1 MIRLVINGKKI
12 YANQLYKAAKYLNL
26 SISRIKKY
34 QDIIRAI
41 KLRIHEATLKNIRL
55 FFNSLGIKGTSRMT
69 KTKLIELI
77 GKSTDDYLNKS
88 VKTIVK
94 FESEDD
100 KAKKEVNTLLRN
112 HRVVK
117 SNMGIINQN
126 EFIKMDLIKFINYIN
141 LADDG
146 DIYSTSLLGRLYYFN
161 VNFIY
166 FLSYAYENILKCNSF
181 EEGGGTVKIYYCSK
195 YLTDKLN
202 PLSAADIG
210 YGHTDPLN
218 LQDVVTENIDYSLY
232 LPISSPTIV
241 LGFKILLPL
250 KKNKNGVNKNINV
263 ADRYRLLAYSPSVD
277 RKYHELTCASTS
289 TNKLCIYETFLDV
302 IGERPL
308 IYRHN
313 KNDIEDLK
321 IRLKNEGQ
329 DIEHNAKRG
338 YLFKSLE
345 LLTKKYDNDVIVKF
359 YESKEEENDILV
371 SKGEINETFDK
382 TLFIGKKAF
391 LYHKNLHV
399 APFMYGKT
407 ECEKKSIG
415 MQKVMKNY
423 VMRPI
428 YTKAEQVKNTRVSCY
443 GYDSETFLDVDKNCV
458 VYNICIYGKRYD
470 GVIIAKSF
478 YGLDCLNV
486 FIDFIDSL
494 CDKDAYTK
502 KSRPKE
508 ATEQIY
514 IYGFNNAK
522 FDNLLIYDLL
532 YKKNPSTYYN
542 FAQSAIKV
550 IEYYNIKIN
559 DMSLFYSCGSLR
571 DTCEAFGLEKEKG
584 VFPYKFV
591 NNDNL
596 DYIGEVPG
604 EEYWNIK
611 KEFNKDTNKVD
622 EINDYDI
629 YIKKFGKSF
638 NMKEYTEKYC
648 LLDCELTYLLGE
660 IHLTMCKGKIGGR
673 TYNLTKCNTAAKL
686 SVSMFQQVFLK
697 DNLYQ
702 SPPKIIKKERK
713 GYKGG
718 RTEVFKSK
726 FMTND
731 QCERLYYFDINSS
744 YPSSMVELMP
754 FKYLS
759 SMLWNKKVTK
769 DNIDFITPYNLY
781 KTTYKYV
788 GNDPHYIPNLL
799 LRCSKTKEV
808 ISVKNDNK
816 GSWHWGSELI
826 EAVKNGNELLIT
838 KEERYEGKAIF
849 KEFVDYFYAARLE
862 AKNNKNAA
870 LVIFFKLL
878 LNSLYGKFGQKP
890 FDETKLCMSNNE
902 VFETLSKD
910 NGLLVDFETVKDFIM
925 IKYSKKDAENHSIGN
940 LCRFSSYIAALSRC
954 KLSVFMRDVG
964 HENVYYCDTDSVFT
978 SKKPSDNL
986 VDPQILGKWKEETE
1000 TPIIKACFIAP
1011 KTYTYKC
1018 EDGEQSN
1025 KAKGLKG
1032 ANIHPDEYYD
1042 LVDGKIDKI
1051 KQEMTMF
1058 FRGYENVKV
1067 EDKQIRT
1074 MKLVNNKRI
1083 WGDNTSSPFDN
1094 IDDWVK
1100 NKDMLRLKDNEI
1112 KKLEKRAAKLAEK
1125 K

>member
-12 YANQLYKAAKYLNL
+12 YANQLYKSAKYLNL

-34 QDIIRAI
+34 QDIIRVI

-55 FFNSLGIKGTSRMT
+55 FFNSLGIKGTSRMS
-69 KTKLIELI
+69 KTKLIEII
-77 GKSTDDYLNKS
+77 GKSIDEYLNKGI
-88 VKTIVK
+88 KAIVK
-94 FESEDD
+94 YESEDD
-100 KAKKEVNTLLRN
+100 KAKKEVNTLLRM

-117 SNMGIINQN
+117 SDMGIIRQN
-126 EFIKMDLIKFINYIN
+126 EFVNMDLINFDNYMIIIE
-141 LADDG
+141 DD
-146 DIYSTSLLGRLYYFN
+146 DIYGSSLLGRLFYFN

-166 FLSYAYENILKCNSF
+166 FLSYAYDNILKCNSF
-181 EEGGGTVKIYYCSK
+181 EEGGGVVQIYYCSK
-195 YLTDKLN
+195 YLIDKQN
-202 PLSAADIG
+202 PFIGADIG

-218 LQDVVTENIDYSLY
+218 LQDVVNEIIDYHLY
-232 LPISSPTIV
+232 LPNSSPTIV

-250 KKNKNGVNKNINV
+250 KKNKNGINKTINV
-263 ADRYRLLAYSPSVD
+263 VDRYRLLAYSPSVD

-289 TNKLCIYETFLDV
+289 TNKLCIYESFLDI
-302 IGERPL
+302 IGERAL

-321 IRLKNEGQ
+321 IKLKNEGE
-329 DIEHNAKRG
+329 DIEQNTKQG

-359 YESKEEENDILV
+359 YESEAGDSDILV
-371 SKGEINETFDK
+371 SRGQIIDEFDK
-382 TLFIGKKAF
+382 TSYVGKKAF

-407 ECEKKSIG
+407 ECEKKLTG
-415 MQKVMKNY
+415 MEKTNKNY

-443 GYDSETFLDVDKNCV
+443 GYDGETFLDVNKNCV
-458 VYNICIYGKRYD
+458 VYNICLYGKRYD

-478 YGLDCLNV
+478 YGVDCLNDFV
-486 FIDFIDSL
+486 EFIDSL

-508 ATEQIY
+508 ATEKIY

-522 FDNLLIYDLL
+522 FDNLFIYDLL

-550 IEYYNIKIN
+550 IEYYNVKIS
-559 DMSLFYSCGSLR
+559 DISLFYSCGKLR
-571 DTCEAFGLEKEKG
+571 KTCEAFGLEKEKG

-591 NNDNL
+591 NENNL
-596 DYIGEVPG
+596 NYIGDVPN
-604 EEYWNIK
+604 EEYWNIT
-611 KEFNKDTNKVD
+611 KEFNKETNKID
-622 EINDYDI
+622 EINEYAE
-629 YIKKFGKSF
+629 YVKKFGNTF
-638 NMKEYTEKYC
+638 NMKEYTVKYC
-648 LLDCELTYLLGE
+648 LLDCELTYMLGE
-660 IHLTMCKGKIGGR
+660 IHLKMCKGEIGGR
-673 TYNLTKCNTAAKL
+673 SYNLSNCNTAAKL
-686 SVSMFQQVFLK
+686 SVSMYQQSFLK

-702 SPPKIIKKERK
+702 SPAKIIKNERK
-713 GYKGG
+713 GFKGG
-718 RTEVFKSK
+718 RTEVFKNK
-726 FMTND
+726 FVTGEQVKN
-731 QCERLYYFDINSS
+731 LYYFDINSS

-759 SMLWNKKVTK
+759 SMLWNKKVSK
-769 DNIDFITPYNLY
+769 DNINFITPYNLY
-781 KTTYKYV
+781 KTTFKYV
-788 GNDPHYIPNLL
+788 GNDTRYIPNLL
-799 LRCSKTKEV
+799 LRCKKTKEV
-808 ISVKNDNK
+808 IAVKEDNK

-849 KEFVDYFYAARLE
+849 REFVEYFYNARLT
-862 AKNNKNAA
+862 AKKNNNAA
-870 LVIFFKLL
+870 LVIFYKLL

-890 FDETKLCMSNNE
+890 FDETKLCMSNAE

-954 KLSVFMRDVG
+954 KLSDFMRDVG

-978 SKKPSDNL
+978 SKKPSDSL

-1018 EDGEQSN
+1018 EDGEQAN
-1025 KAKGLKG
+1025 KAKGLIG

-1042 LVDGKIDKI
+1042 LVDGKVKNI

-1058 FRGYENVKV
+1058 FRGYENVKIDN
-1067 EDKQIRT
+1067 EQTRT
-1074 MKLVNNKRI
+1074 MKIVNNKRI
-1083 WGDNTSSPFDN
+1083 WGDNSSSAFNNIEDWSNNKDVIRLRDN
-1094 IDDWVK
+1094 DIRKAEKMREK
-1100 NKDMLRLKDNEI
+1100 NKN
-1112 KKLEKRAAKLAEK
+1112 
-1125 K
+1125 